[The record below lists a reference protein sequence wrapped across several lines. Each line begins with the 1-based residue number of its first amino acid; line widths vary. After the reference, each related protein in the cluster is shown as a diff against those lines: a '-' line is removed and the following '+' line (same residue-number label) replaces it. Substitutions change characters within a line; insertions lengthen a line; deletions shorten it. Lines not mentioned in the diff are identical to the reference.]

1 MKICLIGLNI
11 TNLILASVFSK
22 KNLPVH
28 IYQNNKIQRFKTK
41 RTIAISA
48 ENFGFLKKISNANLQ
63 SWKTN
68 EIKIYLENENSRE
81 IINFKNHNKESF
93 NLIKYSDLN
102 NDENFDI
109 VFLYKKFSQIHI
121 QLFFFRSGKN
131 LGNKDFF
138 LSEKLF
144 EESETVL
151 RQFLIFFY
159 KRNTPPQEI
168 LLNFH
173 LQNTELIKKVIS

>member
-1 MKICLIGLNI
+1 MEHK
-11 TNLILASVFSK
+11 SK
-22 KNLPVH
+22 QEDYEQAAIIRDRIK
-28 IYQNNKIQRFKTK
+28 
-41 RTIAISA
+41 AIS
-48 ENFGFLKKISNANLQ
+48 
-63 SWKTN
+63 
-68 EIKIYLENENSRE
+68 R
-81 IINFKNHNKESF
+81 INFEQ
-93 NLIKYSDLN
+93 YSDLN

-109 VFLYKKFSQIHI
+109 VFLYKKFSQIHV

-159 KRNTPPQEI
+159 KRNNSTQ
-168 LLNFH
+168 
-173 LQNTELIKKVIS
+173 

>member
-1 MKICLIGLNI
+1 MEDK
-11 TNLILASVFSK
+11 SK
-22 KNLPVH
+22 QEDYEQAAIIRDRIK
-28 IYQNNKIQRFKTK
+28 
-41 RTIAISA
+41 AIS
-48 ENFGFLKKISNANLQ
+48 
-63 SWKTN
+63 
-68 EIKIYLENENSRE
+68 R
-81 IINFKNHNKESF
+81 INFEQ
-93 NLIKYSDLN
+93 YSDLN
-102 NDENFDI
+102 NSENFDI
-109 VFLYKKFSQIHI
+109 VFLYKKMGQIHV

-131 LGNKDFF
+131 LGDKNFF

-173 LQNTELIKKVIS
+173 LQNTELIKKIISPNKNIEIKKPKKGKKLELIKLVSDNIGHQLKIDKISKKRPKVLKVFENLNLKTFHSELKYMIIVI